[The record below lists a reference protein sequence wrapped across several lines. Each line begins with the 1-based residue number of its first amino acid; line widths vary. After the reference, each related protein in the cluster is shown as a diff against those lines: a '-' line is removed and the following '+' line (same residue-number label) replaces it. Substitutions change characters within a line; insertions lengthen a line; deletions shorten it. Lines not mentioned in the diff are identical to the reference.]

1 MLENGV
7 KFNIRLWQLLANKDS
22 KEGFYNN
29 NSIILDT
36 IFLQD
41 GATPKQL
48 EKHCKEIQAN
58 VRLLE
63 EELER
68 LSSRLQKVRLRV
80 KVVVMSL

>member
-1 MLENGV
+1 MVSSLT
-7 KFNIRLWQLLANKDS
+7 LWQLLAHEDS

-29 NSIILDT
+29 SNIILDAT
-36 IFLQD
+36 FLQD

-48 EKHCKEIQAN
+48 EKHCKETIAN

-80 KVVVMSL
+80 

>member
-1 MLENGV
+1 M
-7 KFNIRLWQLLANKDS
+7 AHKDS

-48 EKHCKEIQAN
+48 EKHCKETLVN

-63 EELER
+63 EELKR
-68 LSSRLQKVRLRV
+68 LSSRLQKVRLWV
-80 KVVVMSL
+80 